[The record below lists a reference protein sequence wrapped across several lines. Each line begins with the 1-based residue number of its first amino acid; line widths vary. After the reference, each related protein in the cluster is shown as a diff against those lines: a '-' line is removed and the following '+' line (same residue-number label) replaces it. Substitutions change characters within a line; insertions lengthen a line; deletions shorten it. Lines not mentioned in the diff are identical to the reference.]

1 MNLQALLPSYTNQP
15 SGNYNYR
22 FTIFTPVYN
31 RADTLERV
39 FKSLESQSFKDF
51 EMVIINDG
59 STDHSHEVIEALIK
73 TASFPINYINNAVNK
88 HKMACFF
95 QAIQV
100 AKGQFLL
107 PFDSDDACVPQAL
120 ELLNKEYEQIPE
132 NLKPQISGV
141 TCLCEDHNGNL
152 VGKAFEKQPYY
163 SNTFMSQREH
173 LEATEK
179 WGFTKT
185 DVLKGIQIN
194 DAIFAKGYIPEGV
207 IWELI
212 AKEGFQTKYVN
223 HILRIY
229 YLDTEN
235 AISIQNHKKD
245 AFGMA
250 IYSLCILNWFYADY
264 FTKYPMLFVKRIL
277 TLLRAAIFLE
287 FNLKDYYK
295 AIQPSTLKLLF
306 VLGWPFKKL
315 LKNT

>member
-1 MNLQALLPSYTNQP
+1 MNLQALLPTYSVHP
-15 SGNYNYR
+15 STDYIYR

-39 FKSLESQSFKDF
+39 FKSLENQTYKDF
-51 EMVIINDG
+51 ELVIINDG
-59 STDHSHEVIEALIK
+59 STDNSHEVIESLIK
-73 TASFPINYINNAVNK
+73 NASFPVNYVNNTVNK

-95 QAIQV
+95 QAINLAQ
-100 AKGQFLL
+100 GEFLL
-107 PFDSDDACVPQAL
+107 PFDSDDACVPDAL
-120 ELLNKEYEQIPE
+120 ELLNKEYELIPAE
-132 NLKPQISGV
+132 LKPKISGV
-141 TCLCEDHNGNL
+141 TCLCEDQNGNL
-152 VGKAFEKQPYY
+152 VGKAFVKQPYY
-163 SNTFMSQREH
+163 SNTFLSQREH

-185 DVLKGIQIN
+185 SVLKGIHIN
-194 DAIFAKGYIPEGV
+194 AAIFAKGYIPEGI

-212 AKEGFQTKYVN
+212 AKQGFQTKYVN

-250 IYSLCILNWFYADY
+250 IYSLCILNWFYSGY
-264 FTKYPMLFVKRIL
+264 FTKYPMLFIKRIL
-277 TLLRAAIFLE
+277 TLLRASIFLD
-287 FNLKDYYK
+287 FNLKAYK
-295 AIQPSTLKLLF
+295 EAINPSLLKMLF